1 MVSGVAAVAGY
12 VSVLAFQYVPGL
24 LVIESLQIP
33 LKKWKVFPVVLGMA
47 MHASPALPGLEIVGS
62 MQAFSAGDS

>member
-33 LKKWKVFPVVLGMA
+33 LNQWKVFPVVLRMA
-47 MHASPALPGLEIVGS
+47 ITRPRLSPGLRS
-62 MQAFSAGDS
+62 